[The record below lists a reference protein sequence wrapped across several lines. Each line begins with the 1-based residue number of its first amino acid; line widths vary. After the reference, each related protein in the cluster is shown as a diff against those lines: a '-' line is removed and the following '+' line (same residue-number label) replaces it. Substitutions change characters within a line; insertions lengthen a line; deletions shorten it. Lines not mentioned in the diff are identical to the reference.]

1 MRKNYT
7 TIAFTVL
14 IVVLIFTAV
23 WSFQAYLKFERNPTE
38 EYDYIV
44 FQEGESFQAKNG
56 LNGRID
62 FSSKNASYVIQ
73 ESIGS
78 GNTVYIKSG
87 EYTLTSNIVLLN
99 KKNAR
104 IIGEG
109 SKLRCNG
116 SRIIIKGDNYTS
128 SQYNV
133 LSGFE
138 IINGTVTVQN
148 SFGTTVTNMIF
159 RDCAVAL
166 ELVNT
171 DTWSEGSEISDSH
184 FINCTKSIV
193 FRTPVAN
200 GTGSYSNT
208 EINRCY
214 FNLYQDNAIGIHV
227 ETDAW
232 FTDSLIHN
240 VRIWVG
246 EFSQKEQ
253 TGLSMNGSMLQTLMQ
268 NVIFESFAQT
278 PLSLYGIKL
287 DQAAEPPILGE
298 GVSFLGNWTARVYNP
313 FYKWVYGSG
322 GAFKRENVTLSIGVN
337 NKFGSTT
344 TVDAYA
350 LKIIG
355 FKARIRV
362 TGTFALN
369 EVVTVRFRVEL
380 IDNTISGE
388 IEKSFNQTA
397 TVWLDDADL
406 LALTPSENVIWAV
419 LVDAKIS
426 YTSTNTSV
434 EVDLFGATA

>member
-1 MRKNYT
+1 MKINYT
-7 TIAFTVL
+7 AAAFIIL
-14 IVVLIFTAV
+14 IGALIFTAV
-23 WSFQAYLKFERNPTE
+23 WGFQAYLKFERNPTE

-44 FQEGESFQAKNG
+44 LQEGEFVQAKNG

-62 FSSKNASYVIQ
+62 FSSTNASYVIQ
-73 ESIGS
+73 ESIDS

-87 EYTLTSNIVLLN
+87 EYTLTSDIVLLN

-138 IINGTVTVQN
+138 IINGMVTVQN
-148 SFGTTVTNMIF
+148 SFGTTVTSMIF
-159 RDCAVAL
+159 RNCTVAL
-166 ELVNT
+166 ELFNT

-184 FINCTKSIV
+184 FINCLKSIV
-193 FRTPVAN
+193 FKTPVAN

-246 EFSQKEQ
+246 EFNQKDQ

-298 GVSFLGNWTARVYNP
+298 GVSFLGNWTERVYNP

-322 GAFKRENVTLSIGVN
+322 GAFKRENVGLSIGVN
-337 NKFGSTT
+337 NKFESTT

-362 TGTFALN
+362 TGTFALG
-369 EVVTVRFRVEL
+369 EVITVRFRVEL

-419 LVDAKIS
+419 LVDAKTS
-426 YTSTNTSV
+426 YTSTSTSV

>member
-1 MRKNYT
+1 MKINY
-7 TIAFTVL
+7 IAAAFIIL
-14 IVVLIFTAV
+14 IGALIFTAV
-23 WSFQAYLKFERNPTE
+23 WGFQAYLKFERNPTE

-44 FQEGESFQAKNG
+44 LQEGELVQAKNG

-62 FSSKNASYVIQ
+62 FSSTDASYVIQ
-73 ESIGS
+73 ESIGL

-87 EYTLTSNIVLLN
+87 EYTLTSDIVLLN

-128 SQYNV
+128 SQYDV
-133 LSGFE
+133 LSGLE

-159 RDCAVAL
+159 RDCTVAL
-166 ELVNT
+166 ELLNT

-184 FINCTKSIV
+184 FINCLKSIV

-246 EFSQKEQ
+246 EFSQKDQ

-268 NVIFESFAQT
+268 NVIFESFAEA
-278 PLSLYGIKL
+278 PFSLYGIKL
-287 DQAAEPPILGE
+287 DQAAEPPILG
-298 GVSFLGNWTARVYNP
+298 GGMSFLGNWTARVYNP

-322 GAFKRENVTLSIGVN
+322 GAFKREDIKISIGVN
-337 NKFGSTT
+337 NEFGSTT

-350 LKIIG
+350 LKIMG

-369 EVVTVRFRVEL
+369 EVVIVRFRVEL
-380 IDNTISGE
+380 IDNTISGD

-419 LVDAKIS
+419 LIDARTS
-426 YTSTNTSV
+426 YTSTDTSV

>member
-1 MRKNYT
+1 MKINY
-7 TIAFTVL
+7 IAAAFIIL
-14 IVVLIFTAV
+14 IGALIFTAV
-23 WSFQAYLKFERNPTE
+23 WGFQAYLKFERNPTE
-38 EYDYIV
+38 EYDYIGL
-44 FQEGESFQAKNG
+44 QEGELVQAKNG

-62 FSSKNASYVIQ
+62 FSSTDASYVIQ
-73 ESIGS
+73 ESIGL

-87 EYTLTSNIVLLN
+87 EYTLTSDIVLLN

-128 SQYNV
+128 SQYDV
-133 LSGFE
+133 LSGLE

-159 RDCAVAL
+159 RDCTVAL
-166 ELVNT
+166 ELLNT

-184 FINCTKSIV
+184 FINCLKSIV

-246 EFSQKEQ
+246 EFSQKDQ

-268 NVIFESFAQT
+268 NVIFESFAEA
-278 PLSLYGIKL
+278 PFSLYGIKL
-287 DQAAEPPILGE
+287 DQAAEPPILG
-298 GVSFLGNWTARVYNP
+298 GGMSFLGNWTARVYNP

-322 GAFKRENVTLSIGVN
+322 GAFKREDIKISIGVN
-337 NKFGSTT
+337 NEFGSTT

-350 LKIIG
+350 LKIMG

-369 EVVTVRFRVEL
+369 EVVIVRFRVEL
-380 IDNTISGE
+380 IDNTISGD

-419 LVDAKIS
+419 LIDARTS
-426 YTSTNTSV
+426 YTSTDTSV